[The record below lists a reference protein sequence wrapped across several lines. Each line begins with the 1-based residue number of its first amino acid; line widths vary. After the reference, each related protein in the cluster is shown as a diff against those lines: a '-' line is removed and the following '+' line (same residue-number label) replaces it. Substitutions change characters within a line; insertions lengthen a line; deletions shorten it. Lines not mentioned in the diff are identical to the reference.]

1 MLLILPAHAI
11 TLSSRI
17 LGSDSSGKYH
27 IAPNCHI
34 YLVCCYLVRPVCCL
48 CLPAHWTQSHY
59 NPKCLYIYV
68 FFLFFFFSSFFK
80 VLYNLGSCMYHV
92 LLQFFHMNLH
102 STRYDNMLGTLW
114 QFFDLVLSR
123 NIIEVGGIQI
133 SAYYL
138 CSRCCWCPHC
148 LQTDARRCWLTL
160 TLTDWLCD
168 LLRSSVSFHTRLY
181 LSE

>member
-1 MLLILPAHAI
+1 MPSHCPVGYWDLTVQENTILPLI
-11 TLSSRI
+11 VIYIWYVVIWFDLSVV
-17 LGSDSSGKYH
+17 Y
-27 IAPNCHI
+27 A
-34 YLVCCYLVRPVCCL
+34 YLHTGHNHTTIQNVP
-48 CLPAHWTQSHY
+48 
-59 NPKCLYIYV
+59 I
-68 FFLFFFFSSFFK
+68 FMFLFFSSFFLLFFG

-148 LQTDARRCWLTL
+148 LQTDARRCWLAL